1 MQSLRTRAPQLGVPY
16 ALQDRER
23 VPEFA
28 FHLASA
34 VSLCFGLI
42 SGVSLCRSPAQGQA
56 LGSMRTPGDEHFL
69 PQLET
74 LTATD
79 SAHAGLEERL
89 AVSRDLPVDES
100 MTGPW
105 TSSPAA
111 SRAQGGVGVRMW
123 NLPGH
128 RTVPSDENV
137 SGELPPPPA
146 GHPGP
151 RGGSVCCDHPRVGLG
166 AK

>member
-1 MQSLRTRAPQLGVPY
+1 MQSLRTRAPHLGVPY
-16 ALQDRER
+16 APQDRER
-23 VPEFA
+23 VPESSAAFA
-28 FHLASA
+28 FHFASA

-56 LGSMRTPGDEHFL
+56 LGSMRTPGEEHFL

-89 AVSRDLPVDES
+89 AVSRDLPVDKS

-111 SRAQGGVGVRMW
+111 SRAQGGVGMRMW
-123 NLPGH
+123 NLPRPPH
-128 RTVPSDENV
+128 RPE
-137 SGELPPPPA
+137 
-146 GHPGP
+146 
-151 RGGSVCCDHPRVGLG
+151 
-166 AK
+166 